1 MAQNLTVKDNP
12 KGKPHFNERSTF
24 WSDLQYI
31 PVEYKNEYWAAQNLY
46 FFKKNA
52 RLFLDPA
59 RARQYR
65 STDDLKLDDKEYKQ
79 MFDPITPMG
88 NGGTANYVAADWKSN
103 PIYIHLKNVVKAE
116 IQRTSKQLEVNLTDK
131 YALTRKQ
138 KDSQKIFYSRL
149 MRQVINSVNKE
160 LGKMPLTE
168 SQDPFK
174 YIASQAVESNK
185 KKGQDPSQEQQPSEI
200 TSNFNDMIKNAI
212 ESDQDLA
219 LYMELIYK
227 GDYEIALEKGIDYY
241 MMNLN
246 KWNER
251 WSDEFIDDI
260 MHFNKACGEWYT
272 DLVTGRPVIERF
284 VPELTWVSPF
294 KRKDGE
300 DLMYYFTEYS
310 ITFADF
316 VKTIGANLDKQKLK
330 DVFEYNKT
338 QGSCHGFDWLD
349 MIDRPNRMM
358 DNAMIRVGRAAC
370 LTQDYDVDMDAVV
383 PNYPQTTGDGTG
395 ITWETGMDKEP
406 KMPQSTKHYNVWY
419 SFYYIPP
426 TTQSLSNADYAW
438 QAQFI
443 FDIKKNQD
451 QLRTG
456 EDGRYSKPPLF
467 IYDNGKQAS
476 FTDMVM
482 AYMPKINY
490 AWFQYQNCLVN
501 DIEATVLSD
510 ELIGGL
516 LGAVDES
523 NKISTGLDGTPT
535 GGNGVDAYKEQW
547 RMIRQS
553 GTGFLKLTDRQG
565 NQILDPNKLFF
576 HIKNGLI
583 EKAEKYMS
591 QMMLLYQQMTQS
603 LAMTDAREGQDTK
616 PRTSVAAIEESL
628 KASNNATWFIQK
640 AYEELLKTVAERMIR
655 YMLEIMREAK
665 EYGYTKRRQEF
676 FDIVGE
682 SYGLLVEGLENIPP
696 ESIGMNINYVDNT
709 AKKDLVFSLATELV
723 KNNQLDFNLLYLLMG
738 ADNWK
743 QSMCLMR
750 MGIKSKEKEKAH
762 QEELQHER
770 QMQLQQEQQKSAMMM
785 LQAQTQSKVAIDT
798 NVMKLKEELEQV
810 KGQIKTMSQ
819 SMLLDQRGGN
829 KISEAEAKARLE
841 EAAKEKAK
849 LPPMQ

>member
-1 MAQNLTVKDNP
+1 MAYNKKENTNKEKGYP
-12 KGKPHFNERSTF
+12 KFNERSTF
-24 WSDLQYI
+24 YSDLAYI
-31 PVEYKNEYWAAQNLY
+31 KPEYKNEYWASEMLY
-46 FFKKNA
+46 FSKKNA
-52 RLFLDPA
+52 RLFLDPE
-59 RARQYR
+59 RARKYR
-65 STDDLKLDDKEYKQ
+65 ATDDLKLKEEDYKE
-79 MFDPITPMG
+79 MFDPKTPMG
-88 NGGTANYVAADWKSN
+88 KGGNAEYVAADWKAN

-138 KDSQKIFYSRL
+138 KDLQKVFYSKL
-149 MRQVINSVNKE
+149 LRQVINHVNKE
-160 LGKMPLTE
+160 LGLQPISD
-168 SQDPFK
+168 SQDPYK
-174 YIASQAVESNK
+174 YIASQAVKSQQ
-185 KKGQDPSQEQQPSEI
+185 KGEQDPNQPQQEQSDLVGG
-200 TSNFNDMIKNAI
+200 FNDLIKNSI
-212 ESDQDLA
+212 ENDQDLA
-219 LYMELIYK
+219 LYAELIYK

-241 MMNLN
+241 LMQLN

-284 VPELTWVSPF
+284 VPEKLWVSPF
-294 KRKDGE
+294 SRKDGE
-300 DLMYYFTEYS
+300 DIMYYFTEYE

-316 VKTIGANLDKQKLK
+316 VKTIGANLTKEKLK
-330 DVFEYNKT
+330 AVFEYNKT
-338 QGSCHGFDWLD
+338 QGSNHGAGWVDYVSRP
-349 MIDRPNRMM
+349 DRTME
-358 DNAMIRVGRAAC
+358 NAKIRVGRYAC
-370 LTQDYDVDMDAVV
+370 LTQNYDVDMDSV
-383 PNYPQTTGDGTG
+383 PYEYPLTGDEGLDWNTG
-395 ITWETGMDKEP
+395 KDKEI

-443 FDIKKNQD
+443 FDIKANQD

-456 EDGRYSKPPLF
+456 EDGRYSKSPLV
-467 IYDNGKQAS
+467 IYDNSHQAS

-490 AWFQYQNCLVN
+490 AWFQYQNCLIN

-516 LGAVDES
+516 LGAVDEE
-523 NKISTGLDGTPT
+523 NKISTGLDGVPT
-535 GGNGVDAYKEQW
+535 GGNGSDAYREQW
-547 RMIRQS
+547 RMIKQA

-576 HIKNGLI
+576 QIKNGLI

-591 QMMLLYQQMTQS
+591 QMMILYQQMTQA

-640 AYEELLKTVAERMIR
+640 AYEEFLKMYGDRMVR
-655 YMLEIMREAK
+655 FMLEIMREAK

-682 SYGLLVEGLENIPP
+682 AYGLLVEGLESIPP
-696 ESIGMNINYVDNT
+696 ESVGMNINYVDNT
-709 AKKDLVFSLATELV
+709 AKKDLVAQMAIERV
-723 KNNQLDFNLLYLLMG
+723 KAGQLDDDFLYLIMG
-738 ADNWK
+738 SDNWK
-743 QSMCLMR
+743 QSFCLMR
-750 MGIKSKEKEKAH
+750 LGISKIKKEQAAK
-762 QEELQHER
+762 QELEHER
-770 QMQLQQEQQKSAMMM
+770 QIQLQQEQQKSAMMM
-785 LQAQTQSKVAIDT
+785 LQAQTQSKVAQIDEEGK
-798 NVMKLKEELEQV
+798 MKKELEEL

-819 SMLLDQRGGN
+819 SMLLDQRGN
-829 KISEAEAKARLE
+829 NRQQEAKTKAELEAEAE
-841 EAAKEKAK
+841 ERKK
-849 LPPMQ
+849 LPPIQ